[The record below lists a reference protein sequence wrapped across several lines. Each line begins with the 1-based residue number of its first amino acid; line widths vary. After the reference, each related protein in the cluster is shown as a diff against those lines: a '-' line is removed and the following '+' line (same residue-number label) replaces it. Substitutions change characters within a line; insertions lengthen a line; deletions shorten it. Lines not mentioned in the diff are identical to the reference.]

1 MQVVLDTNVVVSAV
15 LSPAGPPGRLLDLV
29 TDGQLQL
36 IAEPRIIQ
44 EYRHVLLRPR
54 FELPAAAVHRLIDNL
69 EDLALVVTVGRWPHE
84 LPDPDDAVFLATAE
98 AAQALLVSGNLR
110 HFPAAKRGGVEV
122 LTPRQ
127 LTERLDPSSGP

>member
-1 MQVVLDTNVVVSAV
+1 MRVVLDTNVVVSAV

-36 IAEPRIIQ
+36 IVEPRIIQ
-44 EYRHVLLRPR
+44 EYRQVLLRPR
-54 FELPAAAVHRLIDNL
+54 FGLSAAAVHRLIDNL
-69 EDLALVVTVGRWPHE
+69 EDLAIAITVRPWPHP

-98 AAQALLVSGNLR
+98 AGQAVLVSGNLR
-110 HFPAAKRGGVEV
+110 HFPAAMRGGMEV

-127 LTERLDPSSGP
+127 LTDQLDASWTP